1 MGTNRE
7 YDTSAKRALLFPY
20 FLAVFIA
27 CTGIIISSVVFH
39 LERQEHQ
46 ITTQSIFEEQFE
58 ERIQAISSE
67 LKRNLAAVKSIGAFF
82 DASSYVEPR
91 EFSIFVT
98 HFLENIKS
106 IQALE
111 WIPRVPGSERE
122 RFEKNAKSQ
131 GFDTFKITER
141 EKQRA
146 TARFYQ
152 CQSSI

>member
-20 FLAVFIA
+20 FLAVLIA

-146 TARFYQ
+146 TACFYQ